1 MNFIFRILLIGISS
15 FYIMDFMPWWTIIII
30 PFILG
35 LIFDDNLFSHFLSSF
50 IGTGVAW
57 LFLMLNFDL
66 ETQSILSSK
75 IINILELSSVNIL
88 IILSSITGGVISG
101 LGSLTGIS
109 LRNII
114 IKKESRREYRF

>member
-35 LIFDDNLFSHFLSSF
+35 VIFDDNLFSHFLSSF

-57 LFLMLNFDL
+57 LFLMLNIDF
-66 ETQSILSSK
+66 ETQSILSNK
-75 IINILELSSVNIL
+75 IIPILEIKSVNIL
-88 IILSSITGGVISG
+88 IISISITGGIISGLSSITA
-101 LGSLTGIS
+101 IS
-109 LRNII
+109 LRNIF
-114 IKKESRREYRF
+114 IKKKNKREYRF

>member
-1 MNFIFRILLIGISS
+1 MNFIFRILFIGISS
-15 FYIMDFMPWWTIIII
+15 FYIIDFMPWWTIIII
-30 PFILG
+30 PFLLG
-35 LIFDDNLFSHFLSSF
+35 MIFDDNLFSHFLSSF

-75 IINILELSSVNIL
+75 IIDILEISSVNIL
-88 IILSSITGGVISG
+88 IILSTIIGGIVSG

-109 LRNII
+109 LRNIF
-114 IKKESRREYRF
+114 IKKKSKRKYRF

>member
-35 LIFDDNLFSHFLSSF
+35 VIFDDNLFSHFLSSF

-66 ETQSILSSK
+66 ETQSLSG
-75 IINILELSSVNIL
+75 NLYLLNLFAQTLSL
-88 IILSSITGGVISG
+88 FSG
-101 LGSLTGIS
+101 YL
-109 LRNII
+109 
-114 IKKESRREYRF
+114 

>member
-1 MNFIFRILLIGISS
+1 MNFIFRILLIGISAY
-15 FYIMDFMPWWTIIII
+15 YILDFMPWWTIIII

-35 LIFDDNLFSHFLSSF
+35 IIFEDNLISHFLSSF

-75 IINILELSSVNIL
+75 IIDVLEISSVNIL
-88 IILSSITGGVISG
+88 IILSTILGGIISG
-101 LGSLTGIS
+101 LGSLTGIT

-114 IKKESRREYRF
+114 IKKEKRREYRF

>member
-1 MNFIFRILLIGISS
+1 MV
-15 FYIMDFMPWWTIIII
+15 TIK
-30 PFILG
+30 
-35 LIFDDNLFSHFLSSF
+35 
-50 IGTGVAW
+50 
-57 LFLMLNFDL
+57 
-66 ETQSILSSK
+66 SSK